1 MGNTDAV
8 STVLSQACQRRSQPS
23 QRPEGLADPPL
34 TLYRSMPQRDHV
46 ASLITPIVPED
57 YSEINVADQGQTT
70 CHLEGLSV
78 RLMESSLTATSHDA
92 LDTAT
97 QVSLVLFSVQ

>member
-1 MGNTDAV
+1 MRNTDAV

-70 CHLEGLSV
+70 CHLEGLLY
-78 RLMESSLTATSHDA
+78 RKTHGKFTDCNF
-92 LDTAT
+92 T
-97 QVSLVLFSVQ
+97 